1 MQIESMIGILGTF
14 LALTGLMFWAYR
26 GLNVLFLAPIMA
38 GVACLFHPGTPIL
51 GTYTQIF
58 MPALGNYLLQYFPI
72 FILGSIF
79 GKIMNDS
86 GSALSIADF
95 ITRKLGPNHALLSV
109 VLSCALLTYGGVSL
123 FVVAFTIFPIALQLF
138 EKANIPNRLI
148 PGCIALGSFTFTMT
162 ALPGTPAIQNA
173 IPMPVFGTNAFAAP
187 VLGFV
192 ACAVMLGFGMSWLLR
207 QARLAKSNKEGF
219 TKQKA
224 IDGLSASAR
233 SMPSIVS
240 AVSPLVAVLV
250 LNFIFSKWLFP
261 SLDSSFLETDKFGK
275 TSLQKVV
282 GLWALI
288 SALSLALILA
298 IVLHW
303 RRLKD
308 VFESINQGSY
318 GSMLP
323 IFNTASEVGFGA
335 TIAALASFEIIKNS
349 ILGTFPEY
357 PLVSLSFAVN
367 ALAGITGSASGG
379 LSIALNT
386 LGESYKQMAIES
398 GVSLEAMHRM
408 TAVTCSGLDTLPHNG
423 AVITLLSI
431 CGMTHRSSY
440 IDIFMTAV
448 VGTVLANFVI
458 VMIGTFL

>member
-1 MQIESMIGILGTF
+1 MIGILGTF

-38 GVACLFHPGTPIL
+38 GVACLFHPGTPLL

-187 VLGFV
+187 GLGFI
-192 ACAVMLGFGMSWLLR
+192 ACAVMLGFGMFWLLR
-207 QARLAKSNKEGF
+207 QARLAKSKKEGF
-219 TKQKA
+219 SKQKSS
-224 IDGLSASAR
+224 DGLAVSAR

-240 AVSPLVAVLV
+240 AVAPLLAVLI

-261 SLDSSFLETDKFGK
+261 NLDSSFLETDKFGK

-282 GLWALI
+282 GLWSLI

-298 IVLHW
+298 IALHW
-303 RRLKD
+303 KNLKN
-308 VFESINQGSY
+308 VFESINHGSY

-386 LGESYKQMAIES
+386 LGEAYKQMALDS
-398 GVSLEAMHRM
+398 GVSLEAMHRVA
-408 TAVTCSGLDTLPHNG
+408 AVACSGLDTLPHNG